1 MVSGLWIHYN
11 FQCDLDTQIKLHKL
25 FRSKISEWCDAD
37 LATRSVLTYHFNYP
51 NRREGDSLYLCL
63 EIPSVRLPSSR
74 SSLVAKETLEQIPT
88 EIRNTI
94 EQVTLEH
101 LTNPQLDKLEARD
114 YEWELVS
121 GNASR
126 QYNNASIEEILR
138 FASKGTEIALGILS
152 NDRTRNGTWGT
163 DAKIVDSINER
174 IRKHLISDRERNLGL
189 HFVCNS
195 TFLMRGV
202 EIIIRRILNQQIDG
216 RGQGVLEFL
225 YEIERTGNFGE
236 ALQHFSKEYRQYF

>member
-1 MVSGLWIHYN
+1 
-11 FQCDLDTQIKLHKL
+11 
-25 FRSKISEWCDAD
+25 
-37 LATRSVLTYHFNYP
+37 
-51 NRREGDSLYLCL
+51 
-63 EIPSVRLPSSR
+63 
-74 SSLVAKETLEQIPT
+74 VAKETLEQIPT

-114 YEWELVS
+114 YEWELIS

-163 DAKIVDSINER
+163 DGKIVDSINKR
-174 IRKHLISDRERNLGL
+174 IQEDLISDRERTLGL

-195 TFLMRGV
+195 TFLARGV
-202 EIIIRRILNQQIDG
+202 ETIIRRIMTQQIDG
-216 RGQGVLEFL
+216 RGRGILEFL
-225 YEIERTGNFGE
+225 YEIERTGNFRE
-236 ALQHFSKEYRQYF
+236 AWQHFSKEYRQYF

>member
-1 MVSGLWIHYN
+1 MLWIHYN
-11 FQCDLDTQIKLHKL
+11 FLCDLDTQIRLHKM

-74 SSLVAKETLEQIPT
+74 SNLVPEETLKQIPA
-88 EIRNTI
+88 EIGNTI
-94 EQVTLEH
+94 KQATLEY
-101 LTNPQLDKLEARD
+101 LTNPQLDKLETKD
-114 YEWELVS
+114 YEWELIS

-138 FASKGTEIALGILS
+138 FASKGTEIALEILGS
-152 NDRTRNGTWGT
+152 DRTRNGTWGT
-163 DAKIVDSINER
+163 DEKVVGSINKR
-174 IRKHLISDRERNLGL
+174 IREHLISNRERTLGL

-195 TFLMRGV
+195 TFLARGV
-202 EIIIRRILNQQIDG
+202 ETIIRRMMNQQIDG
-216 RGQGVLEFL
+216 RGRGILEFL

-236 ALQHFSKEYRQYF
+236 AWQHFSKEYRRYF

>member
-1 MVSGLWIHYN
+1 M
-11 FQCDLDTQIKLHKL
+11 

-74 SSLVAKETLEQIPT
+74 SNLVPEETLKRIPA

-94 EQVTLEH
+94 KQVTLEH
-101 LTNPQLDKLEARD
+101 LTNPQSDKLEARD
-114 YEWELVS
+114 YEWELIS
-121 GNASR
+121 GNASK

-138 FASKGTEIALGILS
+138 FASKGTEVALNILS
-152 NDRTRNGTWGT
+152 DPRTRNGTWGT
-163 DAKIVDSINER
+163 DGKIVDSTNKR
-174 IRKHLISDRERNLGL
+174 IRRHLISDRERNLGL

-195 TFLMRGV
+195 TFLARGV
-202 EIIIRRILNQQIDG
+202 ETIIRRMMNQQIDG
-216 RGQGVLEFL
+216 RGRGILEFL

-236 ALQHFSKEYRQYF
+236 ALQHFLNEYGQFF